1 MIGQI
6 KGRLIGKN
14 APEILVEVGGITY
27 EILVPMSTLYQLP
40 DLDGMVHLY
49 THFSVREDAQ
59 ILYGFFDA
67 ESKRMFRSLV
77 RVNGVGPKLALGILS
92 GMSVDEFVQTVKSND
107 SDSLVKMPGVGK
119 KTAERLIVEMRDK
132 LSEWDSTDVSSNL
145 SLAPNSTFI
154 KDAEIAGRT
163 KGQKEMSD
171 SDVTSILKKMIKQ
184 RNESCEVYKKAGRNE
199 LLENEQKE
207 IEVISIFLP
216 KQLSDEETKK
226 LLELLG
232 MPFGN

>member
-92 GMSVDEFVQTVKSND
+92 GMSVDEFVQTVKNND

-119 KTAERLIVEMRDK
+119 KTAERLIIEMRDK
-132 LSEWDSTDVSSNL
+132 LSEWDSTDAPSNL
-145 SLAPNSTFI
+145 SLASNSTFI
-154 KDAEIAGRT
+154 KDAEIAMVSLGYKPQQASRAISQVL
-163 KGQKEMSD
+163 KNNPEIDD
-171 SDVTSILKKMIKQ
+171 SEELIRFSLKSMI
-184 RNESCEVYKKAGRNE
+184 
-199 LLENEQKE
+199 
-207 IEVISIFLP
+207 
-216 KQLSDEETKK
+216 
-226 LLELLG
+226 
-232 MPFGN
+232 